1 MGRRCDERDERR
13 SSGLNLTFGL
23 ERERERK
30 KDYIQREIFHAQR
43 LPPFLFEFFNGY
55 LTKFVLNVFFNGL
68 RYLYETILKLPE
80 RDYFISIKRKL
91 SSSKMQRCEY
101 KGERKRSKLYG
112 KNFPRLYSAKDNKN
126 YNFQDVAKDSK
137 SYFQM

>member
-1 MGRRCDERDERR
+1 MRRTRR
-13 SSGLNLTFGL
+13 EKIVGIEFDFRLG
-23 ERERERK
+23 EKKREK

-80 RDYFISIKRKL
+80 RDYSISIKRKL

-112 KNFPRLYSAKDNKN
+112 KNFPRLYIRYSAQKIVKI
-126 YNFQDVAKDSK
+126 NFQDVAKDSK

>member
-1 MGRRCDERDERR
+1 MRRTRR
-13 SSGLNLTFGL
+13 EKIVGIEFDFRLG
-23 ERERERK
+23 EKKRERE

-80 RDYFISIKRKL
+80 RDYSISIKRKL

-112 KNFPRLYSAKDNKN
+112 KNFPRLYSAQKIVKI
-126 YNFQDVAKDSK
+126 NFQDVAKDSK